1 MYVSITGN
9 KGNQD
14 VYIKQSYRKD
24 NGKTSSRI
32 YKNLPVFHWTKNVS
46 STSAICSCNSYA
58 PNCASTT
65 SAEISVTTT
74 GLLTISM
81 PSLRI

>member
-32 YKNLPVFHWTKNVS
+32 YKNLGSTMSFWHSSPETKL
-46 STSAICSCNSYA
+46 
-58 PNCASTT
+58 P
-65 SAEISVTTT
+65 
-74 GLLTISM
+74 
-81 PSLRI
+81 